1 MGQVIT
7 SGHQPG
13 FHHPGILAKRL
24 ALDAAA
30 RDSGAEAVWLVADQD
45 VDAPEVV
52 RYPDLDAAGR
62 LVARTWRLRPIRQGV
77 PTCSRTWGRMTPP
90 PVVSQDLPPSI
101 NRGLQAMHDAL
112 DGVPGDSVA
121 ERFRAAEAVL
131 LRDLLQSEVRYVR
144 ASELLGREPGGSIL
158 QRVLEDPVRCARV
171 WNHGLGL
178 VPRSGRRLAIDED
191 DPGRTEVPVWL
202 LGEGGIRRRAGARE
216 VARAVSAGEAV
227 LPRAFLMTAVLRAM
241 TGGVMIHGTGGG
253 RYEAVTDHWSDGFLG
268 RTLPEIRV
276 VSRDLRLPL
285 EGFLTPLE
293 SDPDRD
299 ELRDLE
305 HDPWDSGGAKQDW
318 LDRIRSAP
326 RRSPERRRLFLEMHE
341 SMHQGRQRIAG
352 RLDRLRARRHEEQAR
367 VGEHR
372 VARDRTW
379 AWPLQERAALLD
391 ATGCRG

>member
-13 FHHPGILAKRL
+13 FHHAGILSKRL
-24 ALDAAA
+24 ALDALA
-30 RDSGAEAVWLVADQD
+30 RDSGAEAVWLLADQD
-45 VDAPEVV
+45 VDAPEVI
-52 RYPDLDAAGR
+52 RYPDLDAGGR

-77 PTCSRTWGRMTPP
+77 PTCSRPWGPMTPP
-90 PVVSQDLPPSI
+90 PVVSRDLPPSI
-101 NRGLQAMHDAL
+101 NRGLKAMHDAL
-112 DGVPGDSVA
+112 DGVSGDSVA
-121 ERFRAAEAVL
+121 ERFRAAEAAL
-131 LRDLLQSEVRYVR
+131 LGDLVQARVRCVR
-144 ASELLGREPGGSIL
+144 ASELLGTEPGGSVL

-171 WNHGLGL
+171 WNRGLGL

-202 LGEGGIRRRAGARE
+202 LDRDGIRRRAGARE

-227 LPRAFLMTAVLRAM
+227 LPRAFLMTAVLRGM

-253 RYEAVTDHWSDGFLG
+253 RYEAVTEHWSEGFLG
-268 RTLPEIRV
+268 WSLPEIRV
-276 VSRDLRLPL
+276 VTRDLRLPL
-285 EGFLTPLE
+285 EGFLSSLE

-299 ELRDLE
+299 ELRALE
-305 HDPWDSGGAKQDW
+305 HDPWDSEGTKRDW

-341 SMHQGRQRIAG
+341 SMHQGRERIAE
-352 RLDRLRARRHEEQAR
+352 RLDRLRARRHEEHVR

-379 AWPLQERAALLD
+379 AWPLHERAALLD
-391 ATGCRG
+391 AAECPG